1 MTTFIQIHTLQ
12 TFAACNLNRGDDG
25 RPKTLVYGGV
35 ERLRYSSQA
44 LKYALRNSPVLRTT
58 LGEVFGT
65 RTKLLGLDV
74 RDHLLKKV
82 SPEKAAEIGAHL
94 TAVCGKID
102 EKAPGGLKSTTL
114 YFLGPDEKKA
124 LYELAESAAEGK

>member
-35 ERLRYSSQA
+35 KRLRYSSQA

-58 LGEVFGT
+58 LGKVFGT
-65 RTKLLGLDV
+65 RTKMLGQDV
-74 RDHLLKKV
+74 RDHLLKMKV
-82 SPEKAAEIGAHL
+82 SPAKAAEIGAQI
-94 TAVCGKID
+94 TEVCGKID
-102 EKAPGGLKSTTL
+102 EKEPDGLKL
-114 YFLGPDEKKA
+114 NGAFGNHL
-124 LYELAESAAEGK
+124 

>member
-44 LKYALRNSPVLRTT
+44 LKYALRNSPVLRAT
-58 LGEVFGT
+58 LG
-65 RTKLLGLDV
+65 RCLAHARKCLG
-74 RDHLLKKV
+74 RMFAIT
-82 SPEKAAEIGAHL
+82 S
-94 TAVCGKID
+94 
-102 EKAPGGLKSTTL
+102 
-114 YFLGPDEKKA
+114 
-124 LYELAESAAEGK
+124 